1 MRRPRSRTVVR
12 TSGALLL
19 ALAVTACD
27 SGGSGGSA
35 GGGGD
40 SGELTVWL
48 TIDARES
55 WPDLITQ
62 TNKRFAER
70 YPDAKVKVQYQQ
82 WTSKN
87 QKIDAAIA
95 GRDVPDVVEMG
106 NSEVTN
112 YIINGA
118 FIPVDERKFDHSK
131 DWLPAL
137 SDACRLDGKIYCVPY
152 YAGARIGIYRNDLLK
167 EIGVAKPPATY
178 PELLTVLDKMKAKFH
193 SKDKNFSTFHMPGRY
208 WFAAMAYVK
217 DVGGEMAVKE
227 GDRWRGALSDPK
239 SVEGLKLWKKFLDDY
254 YVGDRS
260 KDNSDE
266 PGVVGQGKTG
276 MFYGNT
282 WEANAAAD
290 PRAGGNPA
298 MKGKFDTFVFPG
310 PSGKPLPP
318 FLGGSLLA
326 VPVKSSKQ
334 TMAQEWI
341 RLFTDKQSQRM
352 LIKAETLPNNT
363 VQLKEVPTDG
373 INAPAAVAATRGWVT
388 PLAPGWTAVEKSNV
402 LPEMLQ
408 AIATDKKTVEQATKD
423 ADRAIDAVIN
433 DN

>member
-1 MRRPRSRTVVR
+1 MRRPRSRTAVR

-27 SGGSGGSA
+27 SGGSSGS

-55 WPDLITQ
+55 WPDLITA

-70 YPDAKVKVQYQQ
+70 YPDARVKVQYQQ

-87 QKIDAAIA
+87 QKIDAAFA
-95 GRDVPDVVEMG
+95 GNDVPDVVEMG

-118 FIPVDERKFDHSK
+118 FIPVDEREYDHSK

-137 SDACRLDGKIYCVPY
+137 ADACRNEGKIYCVPY
-152 YAGARIGIYRNDLLK
+152 YAGARVGIYRTDLLK
-167 EIGVAKPPATY
+167 QIGVTKAPATY
-178 PELLTVLDKMKAKFH
+178 PELLTVLDKLKAEFNT
-193 SKDKNFSTFHMPGRY
+193 KDKNFSTFHMPGRY
-208 WFAAMAYVK
+208 WFAAMAFVK
-217 DVGGEMAVKE
+217 DAGGEMAVQE
-227 GDRWRGALSDPK
+227 DGRWRGALSDPR
-239 SVEGLKLWKKFLDDY
+239 SVEGLKVWKKLLDDY

-298 MKGKFDTFVFPG
+298 VKGKFDTFAFPG
-310 PSGKPLPP
+310 PSGKLLPP
-318 FLGGSLLA
+318 FLGGSMLA
-326 VPVKSSKQ
+326 VPAKSRKQ
-334 TMAQEWI
+334 DMAQEWI
-341 RLFTDKQSQRM
+341 KLFTDRQSQRV

-363 VQLKEVPTDG
+363 VQLKEVPADG
-373 INAPAAVAATRGWVT
+373 INGPAALAATRGWVT

-408 AIATDKKTVEQATKD
+408 AIATDKKSVEQATRD

-433 DN
+433 KN